1 MISNP
6 IRTIDNTPQAVQGP
20 GPEDWRALL
29 RTGANMLII
38 GPRPILDAF
47 LAAAADYLPGPVH
60 LVTPADTIPLD
71 CRGTLVV
78 YDASSL
84 ADCQQEALSALCNED
99 HDRPRIIS
107 LSETHLWQSDGPLAV
122 PLDLYYRLNTIC
134 LDLRD
139 LALIQSRDHVVQS
152 VKTA

>member
-47 LAAAADYLPGPVH
+47 LAAAADYLHGPVH
-60 LVTPADTIPLD
+60 LVTPADVIPAD
-71 CRGTLVV
+71 CSGTLVM
-78 YDASSL
+78 YDASSVTEG
-84 ADCQQEALSALCNED
+84 QQEALMALTGADAE
-99 HDRPRIIS
+99 RPQIVS
-107 LSETHLWQSDGPLAV
+107 L
-122 PLDLYYRLNTIC
+122 
-134 LDLRD
+134 
-139 LALIQSRDHVVQS
+139 
-152 VKTA
+152 